1 MREAGRCCRC
11 DCRKADNCRLRQAAQ
26 ELGARRNR
34 YAAPRREVEV
44 RIDHS
49 LVIYEPGK
57 CIRCGNCLRVAEKA
71 GEPLGLAF
79 VGRGFDVRV
88 TAPLDDALSA
98 ALQRAA
104 RECVEACPTAAL
116 ALKLESDLAEAAAV
130 RTSAVGVGARAV
142 DGESH
147 HLATRFQND
156 SVGTRLRSCP
166 PYARD
171 RGSFRTHLA

>member
-1 MREAGRCCRC
+1 
-11 DCRKADNCRLRQAAQ
+11 
-26 ELGARRNR
+26 GAKRHR
-34 YAAPRREVEV
+34 YAAARRTFGIRV
-44 RIDHS
+44 DHS

-88 TAPLDDALSA
+88 TAPLNDALSA

-116 ALKLESDLAEAAAV
+116 ALKLESDLAAAS
-130 RTSAVGVGARAV
+130 SALITLRR
-142 DGESH
+142 DES
-147 HLATRFQND
+147 ASRR
-156 SVGTRLRSCP
+156 SV
-166 PYARD
+166 
-171 RGSFRTHLA
+171 

>member
-1 MREAGRCCRC
+1 MRAAWVRADPIDPRASRPRGRH
-11 DCRKADNCRLRQAAQ
+11 DAAVAIAARPTPAACARPPRNSGP
-26 ELGARRNR
+26 GA
-34 YAAPRREVEV
+34 AATPRRGERSNV

-116 ALKLESDLAEAAAV
+116 ALKLESDLAAA
-130 RTSAVGVGARAV
+130 G
-142 DGESH
+142 
-147 HLATRFQND
+147 D
-156 SVGTRLRSCP
+156 SRGWAELRRVP
-166 PYARD
+166 PRIAP
-171 RGSFRTHLA
+171 